1 MRKLINLSILALIF
15 LSGCGVFQTFE
26 NVSRLKYKIQ
36 SAKDYKVAG
45 ILIGDKK
52 SLKDFKTVDA
62 LKLTASVVK
71 GSVPITFTLYIE
83 AKNPND
89 GSGGYPKTDLSI
101 QSFPWRLF
109 INDNETISGDIGN
122 PVFVPGKGE
131 STLIPINIEFDLM
144 KNIKEKNIDDILALA
159 LQLGGIQKST
169 SNLKLLVKPVIGTP
183 LGNIS
188 YPNEITVV
196 DKTFN

>member
-1 MRKLINLSILALIF
+1 MRKLINVSIIILIF

-36 SAKDYKVAG
+36 SAVDYKVAG
-45 ILIGDKK
+45 IFVGDKK
-52 SLKDFKTVDA
+52 SLKDFKPVDA
-62 LKLTASVVK
+62 LKLTASAVK
-71 GSVPITFTLYIE
+71 GSIPITFTLYIE

-89 GSGGYPKTDLSI
+89 GSGGYPRTDLTI

-144 KNIKEKNIDDILALA
+144 KNVKEKNIDDILALA